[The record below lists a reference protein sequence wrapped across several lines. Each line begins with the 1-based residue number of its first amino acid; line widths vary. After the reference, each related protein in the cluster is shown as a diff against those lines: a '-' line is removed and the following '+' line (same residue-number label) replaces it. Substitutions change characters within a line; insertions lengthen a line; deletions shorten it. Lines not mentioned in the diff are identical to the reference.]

1 MADKRAKRRAEAE
14 QHMLMM
20 PGGEV
25 DQDGGGFTDDEGNF
39 INLDAEDE
47 EVMVDEAGG
56 ADHHDQDIGDAA
68 THAAID
74 NEVEENIFTVRQP
87 GASDDDN
94 EATQTARPENEEE
107 PPAAAESG
115 NDKKA
120 LVDAKLN
127 QDRQTAEKPI
137 LKDQQQT
144 EGNIEDKKQ
153 EDDDSKPGKQ
163 DQSASELKQPVR

>member
-14 QHMLMM
+14 QHMHMM
-20 PGGEV
+20 PGGEA
-25 DQDGGGFTDDEGNF
+25 DQDGGFTDEEGNF

-120 LVDAKLN
+120 LVDEKLN
-127 QDRQTAEKPI
+127 QDRQTAEKPL

-153 EDDDSKPGKQ
+153 EDDSKPEK
-163 DQSASELKQPVR
+163 

>member
-20 PGGEV
+20 QGGDA
-25 DQDGGGFTDDEGNF
+25 DQDGGFTDEEGNF
-39 INLDAEDE
+39 INLDAAEDE

-56 ADHHDQDIGDAA
+56 ADHHDQDIVDAA

-94 EATQTARPENEEE
+94 EATQTARPGNEE
-107 PPAAAESG
+107 PPAAAEPG

-120 LVDAKLN
+120 LVDEKLN
-127 QDRQTAEKPI
+127 QDRQTAEKPL
-137 LKDQQQT
+137 LKEHQQT
-144 EGNIEDKKQ
+144 EDNVEDKKQ
-153 EDDDSKPGKQ
+153 EDDSNPEQ
-163 DQSASELKQPVR
+163 